1 MKQTLTRTWLAAGLS
16 AAVLF
21 VSAVSAPVLTNFAVA
36 QAQDATATP
45 LPADLG
51 AAEGQ
56 AVDGTATPFPADMP
70 TPVAEAPAAAATNP
84 NFVRTITVVGDGTV
98 NIQPDVARAN
108 IGVEVLNASVEDA
121 ATENSRVTQQVL
133 AALAEMGI
141 AKEDIQTS
149 GYSVYSE
156 RYSPDG
162 SAATEVQ
169 YRVTNTVNVLI
180 RDLDSVGEVL
190 DASIKAGANN
200 IYGVEFLLDDP
211 TAARSSAREQ
221 AMANAQ
227 ATATEL
233 AGLGGVNV
241 GRILSISE
249 VIGSNGGMY
258 SNQFTQFSTG
268 AMGGGINSPIEPGQ
282 LRLTMQLQVTYELV
296 D

>member
-21 VSAVSAPVLTNFAVA
+21 VSAVSVPALSNFAVA

-45 LPADLG
+45 IPADIGAAAQDATATPLPADL
-51 AAEGQ
+51 
-56 AVDGTATPFPADMP
+56 P
-70 TPVAEAPAAAATNP
+70 APAAENPVTAAVNP

-180 RDLDSVGEVL
+180 RDLDKVGEVL

-221 AMANAQ
+221 AMSNAQ

-268 AMGGGINSPIEPGQ
+268 AMGGSINSPIEPGQ

>member
-21 VSAVSAPVLTNFAVA
+21 VSAVSAPALTNFAVA

-45 LPADLG
+45 APADTG

-56 AVDGTATPFPADMP
+56 AVDATATPFPADMP
-70 TPVAEAPAAAATNP
+70 TPVAEAPAAATNP

-108 IGVEVLNASVEDA
+108 IGVEVLNASVEEA

-180 RDLDSVGEVL
+180 RDLDKVGEVL

-221 AMANAQ
+221 AMQNAK
-227 ATATEL
+227 ATAEEL
-233 AGLGGVNV
+233 ASLSGVNV

-282 LRLTMQLQVTYELV
+282 LRLTMQLQVVYELM